1 MLRYFA
7 RRILLMIP
15 TFLGITLVCFALTQ
29 FVPGGPVEQ
38 RLAAMRGLSGGS
50 ADAAATSAASASP
63 AAAGDEYRRMLNERY
78 GFDKP
83 LHVRYFNWLVRDR
96 CGLRMHSYHY
106 TDKTAGRLIASRIP
120 VSLWFGI
127 PGFILTYLVCI
138 PLGIAK
144 ALRNGTK
151 FDLLS
156 SALVFVGY
164 ALPTFAL
171 GMLLKTWLCGSVDGL
186 PALFPLG
193 GFESDGAADMTAG
206 ELLLDRARHMALPVA
221 CYMAGSFAMLTL
233 LAKNSL
239 LDQLSADYVRTV
251 LAKGAT
257 MRRAVWRHALRNS
270 LIPVAT
276 GIGSV
281 LGVFFAGSV
290 IIENVFEIPG
300 MGLLSL
306 ESLLARD
313 YPVFLGLLSVTSLLG
328 LFGQVIS
335 DAACA
340 VVDPRIKFSARK

>member
-1 MLRYFA
+1 
-7 RRILLMIP
+7 MIP
-15 TFLGITLVCFALTQ
+15 TFLGITIVCFALTQ

-38 RLAAMRGLSGGS
+38 RLAAMRGLSGGGDS
-50 ADAAATSAASASP
+50 AANTSRASATSP
-63 AAAGDEYRRMLNERY
+63 VAAGEEYRKLLNEHY

-83 LHVRYFNWLVRDR
+83 LPVRYFNWLVRDR

-106 TDKTAGRLIASRIP
+106 TDKTAGQLIASRIQI
-120 VSLWFGI
+120 SLWFGI
-127 PGFILTYLVCI
+127 PGFFLTYLVCI
-138 PLGIAK
+138 PLGIVK

-151 FDLLS
+151 FDIAS
-156 SALVFVGY
+156 SALVFIGY

-171 GMLLKTWLCGSVDGL
+171 GMLLKTWLCGSVEGL
-186 PALFPLG
+186 PAVFPLG
-193 GFESDGAADMTAG
+193 GFESDGAADMTLGA
-206 ELLLDRARHMALPVA
+206 LLLDRAKHMALPIV

-239 LDQLSADYVRTV
+239 LDQLSSDYVRTV

-257 MRRAVWRHALRNS
+257 MRYTVWRHALRNS

-281 LGVFFAGSV
+281 LTVFFAGSV
-290 IIENVFEIPG
+290 IIESVFEIPG

-306 ESLLARD
+306 ESLLTRD

-328 LFGQVIS
+328 LFGQMLS
-335 DAACA
+335 DAAYA
-340 VVDPRIKFSARK
+340 LIDPRIKFNAAK